1 MTQLLIAAGGGGDV
15 IGTTLVHHALHGDE
29 PAVVL
34 SYSWERLVVDPIPG
48 PRAEQDFAG
57 LRPLTPR
64 VSQITATS
72 SAIAPAGSTLPRLA
86 AELPVTLGLL
96 NPYGGVL
103 HLADQIAQAAE
114 KYAVDAVTV
123 VDVGGDV
130 FARGDEPT
138 LLSPLPDAL
147 VIAACATAG
156 VPADLRLAGPGL
168 DCEVPE
174 QDLLPDAGTDYVT
187 LTASDTRKVE
197 HIFDWHPSEASALL
211 AAAARGLR
219 GGCVVRDTGR
229 PVVLTDAGA
238 RVYRIPTDRVLERNR
253 LAHALYVRGVGTLD
267 AAEQVSREVCG
278 FSELQRERERS
289 LRPPETGSPT
299 GSVDEALHDLDL
311 WLEKLRAAAPRA
323 RYATF
328 RCVAEGLGLTGAAAR
343 TLRARIVAE
352 RPRQYAAPLFS
363 LSVPD

>member
-1 MTQLLIAAGGGGDV
+1 MTQLLVAAGGGGDV

-34 SYSWERLVVDPIPG
+34 SYSWERLTVDPLPG
-48 PRAEQDFAG
+48 PRSERDFTG

-64 VSQITATS
+64 VFGITAATS
-72 SAIAPAGSTLPRLA
+72 TVPPAGSTLPRLA

-96 NPYGGVL
+96 SPYGGVP
-103 HLADQIAQAAE
+103 HLARQITEVVE
-114 KYAVDAVTV
+114 KYAVDEVEV

-156 VPADLRLAGPGL
+156 VPTRLRLAGPGL
-168 DCEVPE
+168 DCEIPE
-174 QDLLPDAGTDYVT
+174 SELLPVLGDDFLT
-187 LTASDTRKVE
+187 LTGADTRGVE
-197 HIFDWHPSEASALL
+197 HLFDWHPSEASALL
-211 AAAARGLR
+211 VAAARGER

-229 PVVLTDAGA
+229 PVVLSDASA
-238 RVYRIPTDRVLERNR
+238 RVHRIGLDRVLERNR
-253 LAHALYVRGVGTLD
+253 LARALYERGTGTLD
-267 AAEQVSREVCG
+267 DAEKTSWEVCG
-278 FSELQRERERS
+278 FSELQRERDRS
-289 LRPPETGSPT
+289 LRLRDTASPEVSLT
-299 GSVDEALHDLDL
+299 EALHGLDA
-311 WLEKLRAAAPRA
+311 WLGRLRAAHPGA

-343 TLRARIVAE
+343 SLRTHLVRD
-352 RPRQYAAPLFS
+352 RPHRYAAPLFA
-363 LSVPD
+363 L

>member
-1 MTQLLIAAGGGGDV
+1 MTQLLIAAGGGGDA

-34 SYSWERLVVDPIPG
+34 SYSWERLVVDPVPG
-48 PRAEQDFAG
+48 PRAERDFTG
-57 LRPLTPR
+57 LRPLTAR

-72 SAIAPAGSTLPRLA
+72 SAVAPAGSTLPRLA
-86 AELPVTLGLL
+86 HELPITLGLL
-96 NPYGGVL
+96 NPYRGVP
-103 HLADQIAQAAE
+103 HLAGQIAEAAE
-114 KYAVDAVTV
+114 KYAVDEVKV

-156 VPADLRLAGPGL
+156 VPARLFLAGPGL

-174 QDLLPDAGTDYVT
+174 RDLLPDAGTDYVT
-187 LTASDTRKVE
+187 LTASDTRSVE
-197 HIFDWHPSEASALL
+197 HVFDWHPSEASALL

-229 PVVLTDAGA
+229 PVVLSDAGA
-238 RVYRIPTDRVLERNR
+238 RVYRIPIDRVLARNR
-253 LAHALYVRGVGTLD
+253 LAHALYVRDVDSLD
-267 AAEQVSREVCG
+267 AAEQVSRDVCG
-278 FSELQRERERS
+278 FSELQRERERA
-289 LRPPETGSPT
+289 LRPQEMGSSE
-299 GSVDEALHDLDL
+299 GSVDEALNDLDL
-311 WLEKLRAAAPRA
+311 WVKELQATDAEA

-343 TLRARIVAE
+343 SLRTRLVEE
-352 RPRQYAAPLFS
+352 RPRQYAAPLFA
-363 LSVPD
+363 LSAPD